1 MTMSRLIATGRG
13 QIHVRATVE
22 GWPVEF
28 VTASSMAQT
37 MGDGRERA
45 DGLKLSGITIG
56 ANLDL
61 PSGKI
66 DSKGSRVEV
75 HGVTRDFA
83 AVASLRKKPTLRTY
97 LTGYVDR
104 TDTTIPVFSTDG
116 WPTSGVLHLNTE
128 AIAYTG
134 VTSTTFTGCTRGVWD
149 TVAQAH
155 FVQDGGG
162 AFEAESAGLA
172 YPPVTNHPASL
183 EGRRVF
189 FHLYSAAD
197 GHGGDGNLRWFGV
210 AVTDAKFE
218 GLKASFQVDAP
229 TAILKQQIGGDVVQ
243 ELPIRGIYY
252 PWSCP
257 FVLPLTL
264 CDSAGNG
271 EAEPG
276 LSPALVKVTGHFET
290 EADFC
295 DALTTEIENAALAAW
310 GVTWNGIIYAQ
321 PTSGGFELVYST
333 PATGTR
339 YVRIRP
345 DAGGPAERAFAQLL
359 SGAAAGSFDQLL
371 GAEWVG
377 DGETAPADPLDND
390 ATYRVQFSTSFPRAY
405 FGDADTP
412 WTRAGLDVPAE
423 AANAPGTRIYL
434 GGLIALAAGIIVY
447 DTTSSDP
454 SRAVPIGLWDTGDRW
469 VQHSRPE
476 ARIAGLFALH
486 GPATRFKA
494 GRELATGNIG
504 DLLAYLVA
512 NSPDYANVGAMP
524 LLRETDIET
533 TAVDDGEGGTITLA
547 EHVVRNGLGG
557 PLANARRYVALG
569 QDVTLE
575 ELAGPDIVAAGM
587 HWTIESNGSLALRR
601 VRLAAS
607 TDPAAFTITARQT
620 VGTLPT
626 LEASALWGFLSALHL
641 ETGYDPIA
649 DEYTGVTHHVP
660 NVQGSAPNRAAKT
673 LTIEQKSMD
682 LTGPPVLEDVIRL
695 ARVWLGLLGQP
706 YDIVTLQVPMLF
718 FDAQLG
724 DAIKVTSDHVLNDD
738 GTMGIEDKLGILIG
752 YEWELETGKGGFTL
766 LMHRRNISGYAPG
779 FRIASQAD
787 LGGDLWDMTLNV
799 TELTDQLLSTWYE
812 VGDAVRVVQQDATT
826 PTEIQGTITAIDDGT
841 ETITVQLASAWTV
854 GVSEWAIESL
864 DSDQYDQADNLARFV
879 FVSDS
884 SARLSYS
891 DATVNA
897 QVLS

>member
-28 VTASSMAQT
+28 VTAVSMAQT

-45 DGLKLSGITIG
+45 AGLKLSGITIG

-97 LTGYVDR
+97 LSAYVDR
-104 TDTTIPVFSTDG
+104 SATTIPVFSTDG
-116 WPTSGVLHLNTE
+116 WPSSGVLHLNTE
-128 AIAYTG
+128 AISYTG
-134 VTSTTFTGCTRGVWD
+134 VTATTFTGCTRGVWD

-155 FVQDGGG
+155 YVQDGGS

-229 TAILKQQIGGDVVQ
+229 TAILKQQIGGDVTR

-276 LSPALVKVTGHFET
+276 LAPALVKVTGHYET

-295 DALTTEIENAALAAW
+295 DALTTAIENAALDAW

-333 PATGTR
+333 PVTGTR

-359 SGAAAGSFDQLL
+359 SGSAADSFDQIL
-371 GAEWVG
+371 GGEWIG
-377 DGETAPADPLDND
+377 DGETTPADPLADD
-390 ATYRVQFSTSFPRAY
+390 ATYRVQFATSFPRAY

-423 AANAPGTRIYL
+423 ASNAPGTRIYL
-434 GGLIALAAGIIVY
+434 GGLIALAADTIVY
-447 DTTSSDP
+447 DVTSADP
-454 SRAVPIGLWDTGDRW
+454 SRAAPVGLWDAADRW
-469 VQHSRPE
+469 VQHADP
-476 ARIAGLFALH
+476 ATRITGLFALH
-486 GPATRFKA
+486 GPSTRFKA
-494 GRELATGNIG
+494 GRQMATGNVG
-504 DLLAYLVA
+504 DLLTYLVA
-512 NSPDYANVGAMP
+512 SSPDYANVGAMP
-524 LLRETDIET
+524 LLRDTD
-533 TAVDDGEGGTITLA
+533 VDVSAADISDSIGGALVEG
-547 EHVVRNGLGG
+547 
-557 PLANARRYVALG
+557 RRFVAMG

-575 ELAGPDIVAAGM
+575 ELVAPEIAAAGM
-587 HWTIESNGSLALRR
+587 HWTIGTTGVLGVRR

-607 TDPAAFTITARQT
+607 TDPASYTITARQT

-626 LEASALWGFLSALHL
+626 LESAALWGFLSQLHI
-641 ETGYDPIA
+641 ETGYDPIE
-649 DEYTGVTHHVP
+649 DEYNGTTLHVN
-660 NVQGSAPNRAAKT
+660 NVQASAPNRGAKT
-673 LTIEQKSMD
+673 LTIEPKSME
-682 LTGPPVLEDVIRL
+682 GGAPPGEEDAVRL
-695 ARVWLGLLGQP
+695 ARVWLGLLGLP

-752 YEWELETGKGGFTL
+752 YEWELETGRGGFTL
-766 LMHRRNISGYAPG
+766 LMHRRNIAGYAPG
-779 FRIASQAD
+779 FRVASQAS
-787 LGGDLWDMTLNV
+787 LGGDAWNVTLYV
-799 TELTDQLLSTWYE
+799 TELTDQPLSTWFE
-812 VGDAVRVVQQDATT
+812 VGDAVRVVQQDSTS
-826 PTEIQGTITAIDDGT
+826 PTEVTGQIETINDGT
-841 ETITVQLASAWTV
+841 ETIKVQFSGAWTPGV
-854 GVSEWAIESL
+854 GEWAVEPRAA
-864 DSDQYDQADNLARFV
+864 DDYAQADNLARFV
-879 FVSDS
+879 FVAEDT
-884 SARLSYS
+884 ARIQYGDGTA
-891 DATVNA
+891 DAK
-897 QVLS
+897 VLS